1 MKSIKKI
8 VLALLAVVAVGA
20 NGYAFDWSAL
30 GSALNKNNVE
40 GLINGVISTDKVE
53 VADLAGTWKYDGP
66 AVSFKSENLLEKAGG
81 AAVATTIENKL
92 APYYKKAGLE
102 GSKFTFDAN
111 GNVTVKLANGKSFS
125 GKVSKG
131 TTDGTLIFNFSK
143 LQNNKL
149 ANLTVYVSKGTDLS
163 LMFDVSKL
171 QTLVSAIAKYSN
183 KTSLTTASS
192 LLSKYK
198 GVYAGFKMK
207 K

>member
-1 MKSIKKI
+1 MKSLKKI
-8 VLALLAVVAVGA
+8 MLALVAVVAVEA

-30 GSALNKNNVE
+30 GAALNNNSLGSLV
-40 GLINGVISTDKVE
+40 NGVISTDKVE
-53 VADLAGTWKYDGP
+53 VADLAGDWTYDGP
-66 AVSFKSENLLEKAGG
+66 AVSFKSENMLEKAGG

-92 APYYKKAGLE
+92 TPYYKKAGLE
-102 GSKFTFDAN
+102 GSKFKFDAN
-111 GNVTVKLANGKSFS
+111 GNVTVTLSNGKSFS

-131 TTDGTLIFNFSK
+131 STEGTLIFNFSK
-143 LQNNKL
+143 LNNNKL
-149 ANLTVYVSKGTDLS
+149 ANLTVYVTKGTDLS

-171 QTLVSAIAKYSN
+171 QTLVSTIAKYSN
-183 KTSLTTASS
+183 RTSLTTASS